1 MKLRLWS
8 ESHRLIV
15 TAAGCVANGQFTVA
29 ANQCVTGLYMAALV
43 AAHHNPI
50 LRGFYLRLRAAG
62 KPAKLALTATMRKLL
77 IVLNSALKT
86 DLNYA

>member
-29 ANQCVTGLYMAALV
+29 ANQCVTGFIWPRLV

-50 LRGFYLRLRAAG
+50 LRNFYLRLRAAG
-62 KPAKLALTATMRKLL
+62 KPANFSVFATNACCGLSL
-77 IVLNSALKT
+77 SS
-86 DLNYA
+86 